1 MDSHTK
7 KNYRPSNQ
15 VLESLQ
21 LSTHVSTSEGL
32 WTQEDDVRL
41 IRAYECFNSAS
52 WVDIVKLFP
61 NRHKHSVKTRYRDHL
76 KRQTGDLAIS
86 VPPELMF
93 GCIPPTKQSSNAQN
107 AIRSED
113 TMVPALLVSG
123 QPSND
128 PARPEVFVI
137 FRESGYNK
145 DSEIRT
151 EHFQSR
157 SEELVKVYFLHIGNG
172 DSELPIIQW
181 ALIKN
186 KSTNTNFSESNNAG
200 VVKVRSWLVQLQEK
214 GYLGRVLLIVNQVD
228 GFSTNVNSLKTMFD
242 LCRKLDLWMF
252 FVHEADRRSLLH
264 FQTLQGIIA
273 KIEQGNRPKELLE
286 DYPTA
291 HDYLLTLM
299 FMTGVSVNKR
309 NLSKN
314 MQAQKQLGVGNRNH
328 FLLDTDEHGFVI
340 NNSDQPFL
348 CPRLNCNSSFKTSKA
363 MNSHVQ
369 KDHIENEEIDE
380 FAAAL
385 GLHLGSPVTPLVI
398 GQLLSDNRVPNP
410 SSNTHSERSL
420 PHFLPGVL
428 NPNNPVL
435 FNTRLVQP
443 TTFVSDTDA
452 KRVHS
457 RPSDEQITHLVLG
470 PETSAPGEK
479 YTLEDDVRI
488 IRLKEIEGLSW
499 QDLANHFPGRDWKT
513 LQKRYATKL
522 TKVVR
527 DHRPDEVTIKML
539 RGQSS
544 GQNFTPEEDLIII
557 RGKEIDLLTW
567 SEIAQQL
574 PTRNAMTVK
583 SRYFRTLKP
592 YSKQSELHM
601 NVQDSKL
608 NDTLPSSPQY
618 LNEVFDSS
626 LNREI
631 SIGNSLQGLM
641 EGSPAECSFAHPSS
655 SSHSSITSEDISSSS
670 HDHDINSGLSREE
683 LIRRNEAGLAERFAM
698 QDSIVAY
705 HKSKELH
712 SHNYPANSREDLIQR
727 NQPGL
732 AQRFAYQDSL
742 MAYYRNKELQ
752 HEIPLGDMELDC
764 DDGYST

>member
-1 MDSHTK
+1 
-7 KNYRPSNQ
+7 
-15 VLESLQ
+15 
-21 LSTHVSTSEGL
+21 
-32 WTQEDDVRL
+32 
-41 IRAYECFNSAS
+41 
-52 WVDIVKLFP
+52 
-61 NRHKHSVKTRYRDHL
+61 
-76 KRQTGDLAIS
+76 
-86 VPPELMF
+86 
-93 GCIPPTKQSSNAQN
+93 
-107 AIRSED
+107 
-113 TMVPALLVSG
+113 
-123 QPSND
+123 
-128 PARPEVFVI
+128 
-137 FRESGYNK
+137 
-145 DSEIRT
+145 
-151 EHFQSR
+151 
-157 SEELVKVYFLHIGNG
+157 
-172 DSELPIIQW
+172 
-181 ALIKN
+181 
-186 KSTNTNFSESNNAG
+186 
-200 VVKVRSWLVQLQEK
+200 
-214 GYLGRVLLIVNQVD
+214 
-228 GFSTNVNSLKTMFD
+228 
-242 LCRKLDLWMF
+242 
-252 FVHEADRRSLLH
+252 
-264 FQTLQGIIA
+264 
-273 KIEQGNRPKELLE
+273 
-286 DYPTA
+286 
-291 HDYLLTLM
+291 
-299 FMTGVSVNKR
+299 
-309 NLSKN
+309 

-328 FLLDTDEHGFVI
+328 FLLDTDEHGSVI
-340 NNSDQPFL
+340 NNSDRPFL
-348 CPRLNCNSSFKTSKA
+348 CPRLNCDSSFKTCKA

-398 GQLLSDNRVPNP
+398 GQLLSDNRLPNP

-428 NPNNPVL
+428 NLNNPVL

-470 PETSAPGEK
+470 RETSAPGEK

-527 DHRPDEVTIKML
+527 NHRPDEVTIKML

-592 YSKQSELHM
+592 YSKQSELQM

-631 SIGNSLQGLM
+631 SIENSLQGLM
-641 EGSPAECSFAHPSS
+641 EGSLAECSFAHPSS

-683 LIRRNEAGLAERFAM
+683 LIRRTEAGLAERFAM

-752 HEIPLGDMELDC
+752 HEISLGDMELDC
-764 DDGYST
+764 DAGYST